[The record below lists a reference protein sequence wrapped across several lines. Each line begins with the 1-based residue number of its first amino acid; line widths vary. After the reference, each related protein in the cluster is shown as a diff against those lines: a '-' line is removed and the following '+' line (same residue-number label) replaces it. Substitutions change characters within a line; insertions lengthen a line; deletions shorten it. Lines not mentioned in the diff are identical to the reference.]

1 MNPVDAWKLVVLERY
16 AKFDGRARREEFWW
30 FTLATVIIAFALV
43 VLSSISSIFW
53 VLYLIYALAVFIP
66 SLAVGVRRLHD
77 TDRSGWWLLIDF
89 IPFIGAIVLLIFF
102 CSDSTPGPNNYGASE
117 KYSTA

>member
-30 FTLATVIIAFALV
+30 FTLATVIIAFVLG
-43 VLSSISSIFW
+43 VLSAVSHVFW
-53 VLYLIYALAVFIP
+53 ILYLIYAVAVFIP

-77 TDRSGWWLLIDF
+77 TNRSGWWLLIDF